1 LEFGEELAPLV
12 PELREEGL
20 GDGAALATQFAEQ
33 PAGKF
38 GHRFTGIAVAGGKQ
52 DSPKFSALA
61 NAQRA
66 FEAIEPARAGNP
78 ALSYVLETLMR
89 FAAEVMADF

>member
-1 LEFGEELAPLV
+1 MSHGERLSQQNPQNHERITPLQ
-12 PELREEGL
+12 GW
-20 GDGAALATQFAEQ
+20 
-33 PAGKF
+33 
-38 GHRFTGIAVAGGKQ
+38 KQ